1 MNGHPMDRYKI
12 RKIIILVILFVLT
25 LCVGEAQASR
35 CLYVSSYHKGYE
47 WNDGI
52 ERGMDKVLEGKCEIK
67 RFYMDTKRHTDQS
80 WAEQK
85 ALSAVQLIRT
95 YKPDVVIAADDNA
108 SKYLV
113 KPYFKDSPIPFVFCG
128 LNWTIDEYGYP
139 YRNTTGMVEVAP
151 IRQLL
156 KQIRVIN
163 PMVRSGFFI
172 SSAVPTEYKD
182 FDYYKK
188 LFARE
193 GVSLYGQLVNS
204 MAEWE
209 SAYKLGQKYD
219 FIILNN
225 NAGISDWNKHKAARF
240 ALNNAKTLTVTTYR
254 WMMPYASFALTK
266 LPEEQ
271 GEWAAKV
278 ALAILNGLS
287 PRDIPV
293 VPNSH
298 WEAWVNPK
306 ILKKLA
312 INFPKS
318 LLLNAQE
325 YQ

>member
-1 MNGHPMDRYKI
+1 MIMCELRI
-12 RKIIILVILFVLT
+12 KIIFFILLLT
-25 LCVGEAQASR
+25 SLCVSQAQAAR

-52 ERGMDKVLEGKCEIK
+52 ERGMDDVLKGKCEIK
-67 RFYMDTKRHTDQS
+67 RFYMDTKRHTEQA
-80 WAEQK
+80 WAEKK
-85 ALSAVQLIRT
+85 AISAVQLIRK

-113 KPYFKDSPIPFVFCG
+113 KPYFKDSTIPFVFCG

-139 YRNTTGMVEVAP
+139 YSNTTGMVEVAP

-156 KQIRVIN
+156 KQIRIIN
-163 PMVRSGFFI
+163 PTVRSGFFI

-193 GVSLYGQLVNS
+193 GVSLYGQLVKS

-219 FIILNN
+219 FIILSN
-225 NAGISDWNKHKAARF
+225 NAGISDWNKKRAVRF
-240 ALNNAKTLTVTTYR
+240 ALAKARSLTVTTYS

-266 LPEEQ
+266 IPEEQ

-293 VPNSH
+293 IPNSH
-298 WEAWVNPK
+298 WKAWVNPK

-312 INFPKS
+312 INLPKS
-318 LLLNAQE
+318 LLLSAQE